1 MFVQWLLMHH
11 LINVEVDIVKKV
23 YALAK
28 EMAVIFTGPVFK
40 DNVFI
45 GISLSNNG
53 QMQKRYVMKPVSCSV
68 PNWIWDVPSGTLT
81 LSQTNYSN
89 WAKDEPGP
97 NGGCKCV
104 ADRNS
109 SNEDHGWRIANCTDD
124 FKYFACMKPATTVAV
139 DVHSSRSLPMF
150 LHFLFAFVLLLLF
163 LLMGYVYYRF
173 VYQWNRNHNG
183 RPKVDSC
190 TSSTESGITEVTQ
203 KTSLSSTYKAICEKN
218 LHTKSSNESMKS
230 EEVGSSEKQFE
241 EAKDFLSKIKLI
253 NNSLIDS
260 NTNININ
267 VPKTSNVN
275 INIRI
280 TD

>member
-1 MFVQWLLMHH
+1 MLVKLGPHVINSLRLVSIKKTMHWW
-11 LINVEVDIVKKV
+11 
-23 YALAK
+23 
-28 EMAVIFTGPVFK
+28 
-40 DNVFI
+40 I
-45 GISLSNNG
+45 GGIEYWIGLNS
-53 QMQKRYVMKPVSCSV
+53 QVSCSV

-89 WAKDEPGP
+89 WVKDETGL

-109 SNEDHGWRIANCTDD
+109 SNEDHGWRIANCTNDL
-124 FKYFACMKPATTVAV
+124 KYFACMKPATMVAV
-139 DVHSSRSLPMF
+139 DMYSSRKLPMF
-150 LHFLFAFVLLLLF
+150 LYFLFAIALILLF
-163 LLMGYVYYRF
+163 LLLIGYLYYRF
-173 VYQWNRNHNG
+173 IYQRNRNYNG
-183 RPKVDSC
+183 RPKIDGC
-190 TSSTESGITEVTQ
+190 TSSTESGITEVAQ
-203 KTSLSSTYKAICEKN
+203 RTSFSSTYEAICGKD
-218 LHTKSSNESMKS
+218 LLTKS
-230 EEVGSSEKQFE
+230 SSEKQFE